1 MTLLTPIQPAPGD
14 PGRLTG
20 VHAWVRDA
28 ETEAVVRR
36 VAAHMM
42 LPGFE
47 VQRGTIFEAE
57 KRLRAERSPAVL
69 IVDAS
74 GIDRMLDAVQALS
87 EVCEPQ
93 LQVVVVGEVNDV
105 GLFRRLLAMG
115 VADYLFKPLTAD
127 MLEAVIMRLSGNEA
141 HGSNA
146 RLGKLVAVRG
156 GRGGVGASSIAAN
169 LASYLSEQASR
180 RVVLVDLDTEGG
192 TQALML
198 GAAPNSGLAEALA
211 VPGRIDDLFLER
223 ATISL
228 SPRLDL
234 MASEMAASQQT
245 AGMDPAAVVPAEAA
259 EALLG
264 RLQRIY
270 HYVVMDVPLARRGQM
285 AALLDAAQVHVV
297 AVDATIPGARDGGR
311 ALRAA
316 DARGARTI
324 ALHAMAGRPG
334 DLGAEDFAA
343 ALGLAPDCAMPFLP
357 QAFGA
362 AQNLGRPAWS
372 EDSRV
377 AAAISLLAR
386 ELSGQSVATVRAPAW
401 KRWIGLAP

>member
-14 PGRLTG
+14 RGRLTG
-20 VHAWVRDA
+20 VHAWAKDA
-28 ETEAVVRR
+28 ETEAVIRR
-36 VAAHMM
+36 VAAHML

-47 VQRGTIFEAE
+47 VQRGSIADAQR
-57 KRLRAERSPAVL
+57 RLRNERSPAIL
-69 IVDAS
+69 IVDVS
-74 GIDRMLDAVQALS
+74 GVDRVLDAVQALS
-87 EVCEPQ
+87 DVCEPQ

-127 MLEAVIMRLSGNEA
+127 MLESVILRLSGNEA
-141 HGSNA
+141 HGGNA

-180 RVVLVDLDTEGG
+180 RVALIDLDIEGG

-198 GAAPNSGLAEALA
+198 GSTPNSGLAEALA
-211 VPGRIDDLFLER
+211 VPGRIDDLFIER
-223 ATISL
+223 ATISV

-234 MASEMAASQQT
+234 LASETASGQQT
-245 AGMDPAAVVPAEAA
+245 GGVDPAAVVSAEAT

-270 HYVVMDVPLARRGQM
+270 HYVVMDVALARRLQS
-285 AALLDAAQVHVV
+285 ATLLAAAQVEIV
-297 AVDATIPGARDGGR
+297 AMDATITGARDGGR

-316 DARGARTI
+316 DARGARPI
-324 ALHAMAGRPG
+324 AVHSMAGRPG
-334 DLGAEDFAA
+334 DLSAADFAA
-343 ALGLAPDCAMPFLP
+343 ALGQAPDCAIPFLP
-357 QAFGA
+357 QAFGQA
-362 AQNLGRPAWS
+362 INLGRPAWS
-372 EDSRV
+372 EDGRV
-377 AAAISLLAR
+377 AAAVSVLAR
-386 ELSGQSVATVRAPAW
+386 ELSGQSVTVAAAPAW